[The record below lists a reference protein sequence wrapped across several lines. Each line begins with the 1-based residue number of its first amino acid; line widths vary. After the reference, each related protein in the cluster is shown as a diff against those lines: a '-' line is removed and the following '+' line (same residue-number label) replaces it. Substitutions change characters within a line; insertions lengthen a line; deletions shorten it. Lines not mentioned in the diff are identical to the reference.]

1 MILKSETIQPFDFDS
16 LSIRDFTATL
26 NTSSSLAHIR
36 VSPRAH
42 HRRAWSKECDK
53 YYYVISGELQF
64 MLDSLEHTLKA
75 GDVCIVP
82 QGHKFSYVNTTET
95 PVELLLL
102 HTPRFNM
109 DAEVFDE

>member
-1 MILKSETIQPFDFDS
+1 MILKSETIRPFDFDG
-16 LSIRDFTATL
+16 LSIRDFTAKL

-36 VSPRAH
+36 VWPRAC

-53 YYYVISGELQF
+53 YYYVISGQLQF
-64 MLDSLEHTLKA
+64 ILDSVEHILKA

-82 QGHKFSYVNTTET
+82 QGHKFSYANTTEL
-95 PVELLLL
+95 PVELLLM
-102 HTPRFNM
+102 HTPRFNI